1 APDVAFGGTTLTIK
15 LIDSDG
21 QLSDSNVVNVRINN
35 VNHVPLADAG
45 VDQTAPE
52 GAFITLHAAD
62 SADLDGDALTFAW
75 QQIEGPLVEL
85 INALTANPSFV
96 APDVGANGAELAFQV
111 TVDDGYGGVSS
122 DEVRIN
128 VQYVNRAPVANAG
141 NDQTPNEGS

>member
-45 VDQTAPE
+45 LDQNAPE
-52 GAFITLHAAD
+52 GAIITLDGAGSAAF
-62 SADLDGDALTFAW
+62 DGAPLTFAW
-75 QQIEGPLVEL
+75 NQTDGPLVEL
-85 INALTANPSFV
+85 MNPLTASPSFA

-111 TVDDGYGGVSS
+111 TVDDGYGGVTS
-122 DEVRIN
+122 DEVR
-128 VQYVNRAPVANAG
+128 V
-141 NDQTPNEGS
+141 